1 MYYDEKI
8 KRVQTKTGNNGSI
21 IKSLLLRNGKQDCLL
36 YKGILYYEQSFLY
49 FNAFDLSRYRQVM
62 DITQK
67 QLITLL
73 MEQLLKFV

>member
-1 MYYDEKI
+1 MCYDEKI

-21 IKSLLLRNGKQDCLL
+21 IKRLLLRNGKQDCLL

-49 FNAFDLSRYRQVM
+49 FNAFDHSRYRQVM

>member
-1 MYYDEKI
+1 MCYDEKI

-36 YKGILYYEQSFLY
+36 YKGILYYEQFFLY
-49 FNAFDLSRYRQVM
+49 FNAFDHSRYRQVM

>member
-1 MYYDEKI
+1 MCYDEKI
-8 KRVQTKTGNNGSI
+8 KRVQSKTGNKGSI

-49 FNAFDLSRYRQVM
+49 FNAFDHSRYRQVM

>member
-1 MYYDEKI
+1 MCYDEKI

-49 FNAFDLSRYRQVM
+49 FKIGRAHV
-62 DITQK
+62 
-67 QLITLL
+67 
-73 MEQLLKFV
+73 